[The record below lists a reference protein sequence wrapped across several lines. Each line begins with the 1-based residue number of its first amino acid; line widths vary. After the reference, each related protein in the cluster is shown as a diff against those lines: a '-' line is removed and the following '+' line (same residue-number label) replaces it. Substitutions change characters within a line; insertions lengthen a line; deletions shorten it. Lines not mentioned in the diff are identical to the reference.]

1 MKNAEPLFKLDNMML
16 LNIPLILKQQ
26 KFYFS
31 VFFLTAITSE
41 KIKLCRKGREAEQK
55 KVGKKAEKLS
65 ISVRICTVRRPE
77 SMISSFAW
85 QLHD

>member
-16 LNIPLILKQQ
+16 VNIPLIFKQQ

-65 ISVRICTVRRPE
+65 ISVRICTKLGDLK
-77 SMISSFAW
+77 A
-85 QLHD
+85 

>member
-26 KFYFS
+26 K
-31 VFFLTAITSE
+31 FLTAITSE

-77 SMISSFAW
+77 STISSFAW